1 MFSAVPNF
9 GKNKPLITGLE
20 WEDPLHVNVLSC
32 TETRKLN
39 LIITQI
45 AVLVNKR
52 KIALRPYFQDYELVH
67 SARFIYGLLRY
78 FDVIILVI
86 YSIFNSF
93 VCSFIFKSIH
103 TGSGLIISNNFLFKM

>member
-1 MFSAVPNF
+1 MVKYANSQNIVVMFSAVPNF
-9 GKNKPLITGLE
+9 GKNKPLMTGLE

-52 KIALRPYFQDYELVH
+52 KIALRPYFQDYELVYL
-67 SARFIYGLLRY
+67 A
-78 FDVIILVI
+78 
-86 YSIFNSF
+86 
-93 VCSFIFKSIH
+93 
-103 TGSGLIISNNFLFKM
+103 